1 MEIADEDL
9 LQISIIAAIFLQ
21 NKNAFLNKAKEALPV
36 DLMLNKG
43 PVMKILVPSDF
54 SEISNNAAIY
64 AAKFAKKV
72 NAEIILFH
80 IVHFEHPPMVQV
92 SEAVEQKIENI
103 RLSNASKDCVLLV
116 NDLKSK
122 VKGVQIS
129 FKVVTGFPIAD
140 VIENYATTNQID
152 LIIMGTKGASGLA
165 KVLFGSNAVAVIN
178 KSSIPVI
185 TVPESSHFNNVKL
198 IVYASDLD
206 KMQSEIKKIIPL
218 AKLFDASINI
228 LHVLPSESRKKIDT
242 VSVVNGLIDK
252 YKYQKISFHIAHK
265 SDIVEEI
272 NRFVTDVKADIL
284 AMYTHELGFFES
296 LFKTSFN
303 REMAFHSSVPLL
315 TIKK

>member
-1 MEIADEDL
+1 
-9 LQISIIAAIFLQ
+9 
-21 NKNAFLNKAKEALPV
+21 
-36 DLMLNKG
+36 
-43 PVMKILVPSDF
+43 MKILVPSDF
-54 SEISNNAAIY
+54 SINSNNAALY

-103 RLSNASKDCVLLV
+103 RISNASKDCVLLV

-122 VKGVQIS
+122 VKGIQIS

-140 VIENYATTNQID
+140 VIENYATANQID

-165 KVLFGSNAVAVIN
+165 KVLFGSNAVNLIN
-178 KSSIPVI
+178 ISSIPII
-185 TVPESSHFNNVKL
+185 TLPAYAQFSNLKQ
-198 IVYASDLD
+198 IVYASDTYVIAE
-206 KMQSEIKKIIPL
+206 MHPRIQKIIFI
-218 AKLFDASINI
+218 AQLFNASIYI
-228 LHVLPSESRKKIDT
+228 LHVLSQYDSDKKID
-242 VSVVNGLIDK
+242 VVKIKDTLINK
-252 YKYQKISFHIAHK
+252 YKYEKISFQVFRLYDDVVEAINDFVVHK
-265 SDIVEEI
+265 
-272 NRFVTDVKADIL
+272 NADLL